1 MASMNRRFD
10 AVLFDLDGTLLD
22 TLEDLCDSMNAV
34 LAARGHPTHPL
45 EAYRYF
51 VGDGIAKLVWRT
63 LPEEARDEETVA
75 EAVEEMRTA
84 YRERW
89 NVKSRPYEG
98 VPELLATL
106 RRAEL
111 RLVVLSNKPDA
122 FTRLCVEELLDPRE
136 FEIVRGALDGVPCK
150 PDPAGAIA
158 IAEELGVAPER
169 FLYLGDTNT
178 DMKTA
183 RGAGMYPVGAAW
195 GFRPVEELVESGAE
209 VVIERPSDLVEVLGL
224 S

>member
-1 MASMNRRFD
+1 MASMDRRFD

-22 TLEDLCDSMNAV
+22 TLEDLCDSMNVV

-45 EAYRYF
+45 AAYRYF
-51 VGDGIAKLVWRT
+51 VGDGIAKLVRRA
-63 LPEEARDEETVA
+63 LPEAARDEETVA
-75 EAVEEMRTA
+75 AAVEEMRAA

-89 NVKSRPYEG
+89 KVKSRPYEG
-98 VPELLATL
+98 VPELLAAL
-106 RRAEL
+106 RHAGL
-111 RLVVLSNKPDA
+111 RLVVFSNKPEA
-122 FTRLCVEELLDPRE
+122 FTRLCVEELLDPRA
-136 FEIVRGALDGVPCK
+136 FEIVRGAREGVPFK

-183 RGAGMYPVGAAW
+183 RGSGMYPVGAAW

-209 VVIERPSDLVEVLGL
+209 VVIEAPLALLEVLEI